1 MKQGLK
7 LNGIIILLMGTS
19 ICDTVETLLASVEEE
34 LDDPDLIFKLR
45 TARQLNLACKD
56 EMTAFQRTVEQAD
69 LDEETETRLE
79 ELGYL

>member
-1 MKQGLK
+1 
-7 LNGIIILLMGTS
+7 MGTS
-19 ICDTVETLLASVEEE
+19 ICDTVEILLTAVQEE
-34 LDDPDLIFKLR
+34 LEDPDLVFKLR

-69 LDEETETRLE
+69 LDEDTETRLK

>member
-7 LNGIIILLMGTS
+7 LNGNVTHTMGTS
-19 ICDTVETLLASVEEE
+19 ICETVDTLLTSIQKD

-56 EMTAFQRTVEQAD
+56 EMDEFQQTVEEAD
-69 LDEETETRLE
+69 LDEATETRLK